1 MQDIQ
6 DPNSLSQG
14 AAESGQLPEQGYAAA
29 AVESAA
35 QQYWGEQHAYE
46 VKEDS
51 SKPKFY
57 CLSMLPYPSGA
68 LHMGHVRNYTIGDVI
83 SRFQRMQ
90 GKNVLQPMGWDAFG
104 LPAENAA
111 IKNKTAPAK
120 WTYAN
125 IEHMRSQLQSMGYA
139 IDWTREFATCR
150 PDYYVHEQRMFVR
163 LMKKGLAYRKNS
175 VVNWDPVDQTVLA
188 NEQVIDGRGW
198 RTGALVEK
206 REIPQWFLKIT
217 DYAQE
222 LLQGLDTLPGW
233 PDAVKTMQRNWIGR
247 SEGLEIRFA
256 VKDVDG
262 QTVELL
268 DQLSLDVFTTRPDTL
283 MGVTF
288 VSIAAEHALAVHAA
302 QNNSQLAAFIA
313 ELRQGGVSE
322 AELETQEKRGMDTG
336 LRAIHPINGEEL
348 PVYVANF
355 VLMGYGTGAVMA
367 VPGHDQRDWEF
378 AKKYSLPIRM
388 VIVDASVIDAL
399 GEIQHDLSLGVGVDP
414 MQAALSGRDLNAQ
427 DISAPLRV
435 VEEFERRILEDAAWG
450 PRGILV
456 NSGEYDGM
464 DFSQALNALA
474 TRFERDGTGSRRV
487 NYRLRDWG
495 VSRQRYW
502 GCPIPVIRCEHCGDV
517 PVPEDQLPV
526 ILPEDV
532 ADAYSKVG
540 TVQSP
545 IKADPEWRKT
555 ICPQCGGAAERE
567 TDTFDTFMESSWYYA
582 RYTSPGASTQVD
594 QRANYWL
601 PVDQYIGGIEH
612 AILHL
617 LYFRFY
623 HKLMRDEGLVLSDEP
638 ATNLLCQGMV
648 IAETYYRDNADGS
661 KDWINPADVEIE
673 RDERARVIGARLKTD
688 GQPVQIGGIEK
699 MSKSKNNGIDP
710 QTMVGKYGA
719 DTVRLFSMFAAPPE
733 QSLEWSEAGVEG
745 MSRFLRR
752 VWREVTSHVA
762 NPDHPV
768 VDPGA
773 LDVGQKAMRRQVHET
788 IQKVSDDFGRRH
800 AFNTAIAALMELLN
814 ALNKFSDQSDQGRA
828 VRHEA
833 LEAMVL
839 LLNPVVPH
847 ISHALWQV
855 LGHPQTVLEDQRWP
869 QADSAALVRD
879 TLTLAVQINGKLRA
893 TIELPTSASKE
904 EAEAMARAQ
913 PQVMHF
919 LEGLSVRKVI
929 VVPGKIVNIVAG

>member
-1 MQDIQ
+1 MQDTQAPTTSEQ
-6 DPNSLSQG
+6 DE
-14 AAESGQLPEQGYAAA
+14 AGYRPQAVEAAA
-29 AVESAA
+29 QHYWTA
-35 QQYWGEQHAYE
+35 QRAYE
-46 VKEDS
+46 VGEDDTR
-51 SKPKFY
+51 PKFY

-83 SRFQRMQ
+83 SRYQRMQ

-125 IEHMRSQLQSMGYA
+125 IEHMRSQLQSLGYA
-139 IDWTREFATCR
+139 IDWSREFATCR
-150 PDYYVHEQRMFVR
+150 PEYYRWEQLMFTR
-163 LMKKGLAYRKNS
+163 LLKKGMAYRKNA

-188 NEQVIDGRGW
+188 NEQVIDGKGW
-198 RTGALVEK
+198 RSGAVVEK

-222 LLQGLDTLPGW
+222 LLDGLDTLPGW
-233 PDAVKTMQRNWIGR
+233 PDAVKTMQRNWLGR
-247 SEGLEIRFA
+247 SEGLEIRF
-256 VKDVDG
+256 DVNDD
-262 QTVELL
+262 QAPVEPIK
-268 DQLSLDVFTTRPDTL
+268 VFTTRPDTL

-288 VSIAAEHALAVHAA
+288 LSIAAEHPLAHYAA
-302 QNNSQLAAFIA
+302 QARPLLEKFIE
-313 ELRQGGVSE
+313 ELRHGGVSE

-336 LRAIHPINGEEL
+336 LRAVHPITGEAL

-355 VLMGYGTGAVMA
+355 VLMNYGTGAVMA

-378 AKKYSLPIRM
+378 AKRYSLPIKM
-388 VIVDASVIDAL
+388 VVIDRSVLDAVR
-399 GEIQHDLSLGVGVDP
+399 EIGHDLSRGADAMG
-414 MQAALSGRDLNAQ
+414 AALSGGNTDAY
-427 DISAPLRV
+427 DTKSAV
-435 VEEFERRILEDAAWG
+435 QVIEDFKERIMQQCAFTE
-450 PRGILV
+450 RGILV
-456 NSGEYDGM
+456 NSGEYDGL
-464 DFSQALNALA
+464 DFQQALDALA
-474 TRFERDGTGSRRV
+474 TRFEAEERGRRRV
-487 NYRLRDWG
+487 NFRLRDWG

-502 GCPIPVIRCEHCGDV
+502 GCPIPVIYCPTCKAV

-526 ILPEDV
+526 VLPEDV
-532 ADAYSKVG
+532 AFSG
-540 TVQSP
+540 VQSP
-545 IKADPEWRKT
+545 IKADPAWRKT
-555 ICPQCGGAAERE
+555 TCPQCGGPAERE

-582 RYTSPGASTQVD
+582 RYTSPGANAQID

-612 AILHL
+612 AIMHL

-623 HKLMRDEGLVLSDEP
+623 HKLLRDAGMVNSDEP
-638 ATNLLCQGMV
+638 AQNLLCQGMV
-648 IAETYYRDNADGS
+648 IADTFYRDHADGS
-661 KDWINPADVEIE
+661 KDWINPADVEIR
-673 RDERARVIGARLKTD
+673 RDDKARVIGAVLKAD
-688 GQPVQIGGIEK
+688 GEPVKIGGTEK

-710 QTMVGKYGA
+710 QTMVDKYGA

-745 MSRFLRR
+745 MARFLKRL
-752 VWREVTSHVA
+752 WREVTTHA
-762 NPDHPV
+762 GNPDHPV
-768 VDPGA
+768 TDSAA
-773 LDVGQKAMRRQVHET
+773 LNAGQKALRRQLHET

-800 AFNTAIAALMELLN
+800 AFNTAIASLMELLN
-814 ALNKFSDQSDQGRA
+814 ALGKFNDQSEQGRA

-847 ISHALWQV
+847 VSHALWQV
-855 LGHPQTVLEDQRWP
+855 LGHPESVLEDQKWP
-869 QADSAALVRD
+869 VVDRAALVRD

-893 TIELPTSASKE
+893 TIEVAAHASKE
-904 EAEAMARAQ
+904 DAEALALAQ

-919 LEGLSVRKVI
+919 LENLTVRKVI